1 MAALLGF
8 ILSLSLF
15 PVFTVTA
22 IVLFVCLLSITGER
36 ENRLYVVW
44 MILLA
49 AFLWLKFRPDLV
61 TLALYAGASI
71 VVGIFYSFYRW
82 FRECRKLRRRLND
95 KFSGVKE
102 WPASIVPKLD
112 GCVFNTRWD
121 GDYKSKDHSSYDFTT
136 EQACLETY
144 MPKVENNRGD
154 LTLWILFWFLYV
166 LNDLTF
172 KLIRNIQDMLKGLY
186 HKISEKCFSL

>member
-1 MAALLGF
+1 MLAMFFSF

-15 PVFTVTA
+15 PVFTVSA
-22 IVLFVCLLSITGER
+22 IVLFVCLLSITGEQ

-49 AFLWLKFRPDLV
+49 AFLWLRFRPDLV
-61 TLALYAGASI
+61 TIALYAGASI
-71 VVGIFYSFYRW
+71 MVGIFYSFYRW

-95 KFSGVKE
+95 VFKNIKT
-102 WPASIVPKLD
+102 WPAQISPDLS
-112 GCVFNTRWD
+112 GCVFSTHWAGEGQR
-121 GDYKSKDHSSYDFTT
+121 SYEFPT
-136 EQACLETY
+136 EQDVLNKY
-144 MPKVENNRGD
+144 LPKVENNRGD